1 MAGVRQFDEDAAF
14 THALDVFWRK
24 GYRATSMLDLAEATG
39 VQRGSLYNAYGD
51 KEEIFLRIFDR
62 YTARFIAD
70 ARKALDKPDLHDALI
85 GFFDFAIRSITRGSP
100 ARGCLSTKTAIE
112 TDSESPRLR
121 AAVSHMLDKLEAV
134 VLERLD
140 AEGASAMLSVPAK
153 HAADVIVTMTRG
165 IAVMERVYG
174 DTKRLKHTAA
184 ALVETLVRR
193 PAV

>member
-14 THALDVFWRK
+14 TQALDVFWRK
-24 GYRATSMLDLAEATG
+24 GYRATSMVDLAEATG

-51 KEEIFLRIFDR
+51 KEEIFLRVFDR

-85 GFFDFAIRSITRGSP
+85 AFFDFAIRSILRGSP

-112 TDSESPRLR
+112 TDPDSPRLR
-121 AAVSHMLDKLEAV
+121 EAVQRMLDSLAGVVQQALES
-134 VLERLD
+134 E
-140 AEGASAMLSVPAK
+140 ASATQLAVPPK
-153 HAADVIVTMTRG
+153 QAADLIVTMTRG

-174 DTKRLKHTAA
+174 DTKRLKQTASTLVD
-184 ALVETLVRR
+184 ALVPRR
-193 PAV
+193 